1 MYAIDTRAGECLR
14 VSLPEVRRAHV
25 HSSCFLRDAFRCDA
39 CGAMNPMREDWIAQ
53 LRAMASLAG
62 KVTL

>member
-1 MYAIDTRAGECLR
+1 MRSMPGPESACAFPCQKCGALMYIPVAFSG
-14 VSLPEVRRAHV
+14 
-25 HSSCFLRDAFRCDA
+25 DAFRCDA